1 MKSGIVIFIY
11 CPCWASDLI
20 VTFPNKMKCC
30 VEPEVLVISLIR
42 KKAQNA
48 LRNIAL
54 KRHLVKNEDVVCS
67 RARRR
72 DFRILGV
79 IRSLESDDG
88 FLFGTLVTLLCDVSK
103 TS

>member
-1 MKSGIVIFIY
+1 M
-11 CPCWASDLI
+11 
-20 VTFPNKMKCC
+20 
-30 VEPEVLVISLIR
+30 ISLIR

-79 IRSLESDDG
+79 IWSLESDDG